1 MRLHQTL
8 EFIEE
13 DFNAGRI
20 TFREALVA
28 YEEFLEEAS
37 RVAHEAELEAAWG
50 EGYEA
55 ALEDTL
61 LPPSD
66 LF

>member
-20 TFREALVA
+20 TFREALEA
-28 YEEFLEEAS
+28 YEEALRA
-37 RVAHEAELEAAWG
+37 AHEDEVDDAYETGWE
-50 EGYEA
+50 EGYGA
-55 ALEDTL
+55 ALDDTWEDT
-61 LPPSD
+61 P
-66 LF
+66 

>member
-1 MRLHQTL
+1 MSTRLHQTL

-20 TFREALVA
+20 TFREALES
-28 YEEFLEEAS
+28 YEEFLREGFDREISDAYEAGW
-37 RVAHEAELEAAWG
+37 E

-55 ALEDTL
+55 ALDDKWEY
-61 LPPSD
+61 
-66 LF
+66 